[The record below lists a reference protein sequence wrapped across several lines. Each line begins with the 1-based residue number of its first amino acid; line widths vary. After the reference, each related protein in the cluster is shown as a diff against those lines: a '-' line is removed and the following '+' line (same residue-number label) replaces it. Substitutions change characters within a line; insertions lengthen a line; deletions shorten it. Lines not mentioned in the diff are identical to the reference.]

1 MATIEEF
8 ASPPGWNIKSW
19 EVDQAGKVPA
29 NAMTVFGGLVIG
41 ITSPVTCTVTWLDQD
56 RRLSSISN
64 LPFVPETGMLQGSD
78 YPVSFG
84 ESGIVLCRV
93 NLWLDEKG
101 MLGGHL
107 ATGNKGVDGNT
118 GTFAAEAHPG
128 PPAGGPS

>member
-19 EVDQAGKVPA
+19 EVDQAGKVPTH
-29 NAMTVFGGLVIG
+29 AMTISGGLVIG
-41 ITSPVTCTVTWLDQD
+41 ITSPETCTVTWLDQD
-56 RRLSSISN
+56 RRLCSIRD
-64 LPFVPETGMLQGSD
+64 LPFVFETGMLQASN

-84 ESGIVLCRV
+84 ESGIILCKV

-101 MLGGHL
+101 ALGGHMDS
-107 ATGNKGVDGNT
+107 GNRSVDGNT

-128 PPAGGPS
+128 PPADGSS